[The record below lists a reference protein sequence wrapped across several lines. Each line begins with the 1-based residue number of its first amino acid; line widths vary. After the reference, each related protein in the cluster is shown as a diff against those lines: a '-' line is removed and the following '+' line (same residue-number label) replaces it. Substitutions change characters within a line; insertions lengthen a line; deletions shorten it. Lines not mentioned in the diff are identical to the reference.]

1 MKKSIIAVAI
11 LLLVIA
17 ILPVIGNKFIKSTI
31 DDRIAQL
38 QSYGLEVKE
47 DLSDSSY
54 LHTSRHFEFYLQ
66 DSSKFIEYL
75 NNYADNQIPPYV
87 NAIMNGL
94 TIGVDVKYSNLPFA
108 KSQNMEIYPLSLS
121 PEVAKSIKANN
132 PDFSNYIDQ
141 FLQSKGILYHI
152 NYNFLNQEFDGYI
165 KDIDES
171 YTLQNDAK
179 LKLIMK
185 KVTFNGK
192 GELLAPTRLQTEAK
206 EMHFSVMEPSEQ
218 IKLSLQNLTTSNNF
232 DSQNTYIS
240 NASIKNITIS
250 MIATNEKANVVMDN
264 LQFNASS
271 NDQNSKIEL
280 DSKSS
285 IESMDVVSNNL
296 SFNFKNFNMDVALR
310 GIDKV
315 IFEKLRTLTD
325 QSQASA
331 VTAELLSK
339 GLHLDIADFSVK
351 SLNIK
356 QIGALGGFQLHSK
369 VDFKE
374 DANLQQKLQQSPML
388 LLSDLSMKTDLEISK
403 TIFTLAT
410 QNNPFASQIKAYA
423 KEKND
428 NYVFEINYIDSKA
441 TINGKALN

>member
-54 LHTSRHFEFYLQ
+54 LNTSRHFEFYLQ

-121 PEVAKSIKANN
+121 PEIAKSIKANN
-132 PDFSNYIDQ
+132 LDFSNYIDN

-165 KDIDES
+165 KDINES

-179 LKLIMK
+179 LKLLMK
-185 KVTFNGK
+185 KVTFSGK
-192 GELLAPTRLQTEAK
+192 GELLAPSRLQTEAK
-206 EMHFSVMEPSEQ
+206 EMLFSVIEPNEQ
-218 IKLSLQNLTTSNNF
+218 IKMSLKDLTTSNNF
-232 DSQNTYIS
+232 DSQNTYVS
-240 NASIKNITIS
+240 NANIKNITIS
-250 MIATNEKANVVMDN
+250 MIATNEKANVVMNN

-296 SFNFKNFNMDVALR
+296 SFNFKKFNMDVALR

-325 QSQASA
+325 QNQASA

-356 QIGALGGFQLHSK
+356 QIGALGGFQLQSK
-369 VDFKE
+369 LDFKE

-403 TIFTLAT
+403 NIFTLAT
-410 QNNPFASQIKAYA
+410 QNNPFASQMKAYA

-428 NYVFEINYIDSKA
+428 NYIFEINYIDSKA